1 MLIKIYFFL
10 FLFLTCNSYK
20 CFADDAN
27 NRLIDVKKHLE
38 KESENTKQ
46 LEKKATNLEQ
56 ELSKLRQLLANVRR
70 QTEKAIKEK
79 EELNSKLYSN
89 SIETTS
95 ISKSSKDSDK
105 ILSSSSAAIIAL
117 AIEDEKYNKKN
128 IALLTALTNHALTA
142 KIKASQDN
150 NETLKNK
157 DLVNQKQI
165 LLTQKVFKLK
175 EQKENIE
182 LQLKNQLGISALN
195 IADIRESKIKIQKMT
210 KEAIKLNNLMKKL
223 SESNFSEEKN
233 QFTKDY
239 KASKFIPIK
248 GDFFVQK
255 PTKKNNMGIIFVTSK
270 GANVIAPSSCL
281 VVYAGYLKGYGQIL
295 ILEYKENYHLILSGL
310 SRISVIVGD
319 WVEQYEELGIMSKDD
334 DRPELYMEIRHKG
347 SIVDANK
354 IITAQYK

>member
-1 MLIKIYFFL
+1 MIR
-10 FLFLTCNSYK
+10 N
-20 CFADDAN
+20 
-27 NRLIDVKKHLE
+27 E
-38 KESENTKQ
+38 
-46 LEKKATNLEQ
+46 
-56 ELSKLRQLLANVRR
+56 
-70 QTEKAIKEK
+70 